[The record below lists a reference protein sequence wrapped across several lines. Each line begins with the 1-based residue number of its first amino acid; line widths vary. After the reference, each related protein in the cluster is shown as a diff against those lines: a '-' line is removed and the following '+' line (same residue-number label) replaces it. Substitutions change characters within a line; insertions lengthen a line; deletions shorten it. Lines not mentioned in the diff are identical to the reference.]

1 MITKLLI
8 YTFYIL
14 ITVIIILIGYLI
26 SIAEYEAVKKHF
38 PEMSFYEYVLT
49 SKKIRIV
56 TK

>member
-1 MITKLLI
+1 MFSKFFL
-8 YTFYIL
+8 YPFYIL

-26 SIAEYEAVKKHF
+26 SMAEYEAVKKHF

-56 TK
+56 PK